1 MQSTKLINILRS
13 LQISEIKRFSEFIN
27 SPFFNKNAN
36 IIRLFDVIKKFYP
49 EFVDTKFTKEFL
61 YNSIFPGEK
70 YKDETIRNYLSDLT
84 ELGEEFLSI
93 LNIQR
98 DNFTYTRHLLME
110 LNLRELDR
118 HFEKNMK
125 VAITSLEKRTIKD
138 DTFYYD
144 KFVLES
150 EINLFNEIRGKFSLF
165 EHQKQQDFLL
175 KFFIIKLLKIHCYM
189 LNHNIYISDETYN
202 LIYLD
207 ELLEHLKKTS
217 YEDLPILEIYY
228 LKLLLYITQS
238 EENFKKLKKLFLK
251 NVSLLGKEEQHN
263 TFVTLTNYCTRK
275 VQEGNRSF
283 YKDNFELRKLMIT
296 GDYYLRNRIDNVMY
310 KNAVKSAMR
319 VKEYDWAEKFTDDF
333 KDKIDLSS
341 RQSAYCYS
349 KALINFHRKNFSKS
363 LEFLSKTGTEDFSNK
378 IEIKNLSL
386 KIYFET
392 NQIEALYSLIDA
404 YRHFLNNNEFE
415 KELHKQRNL
424 NFLKL
429 VQALVKLKENPDDYL
444 IITLKKEIEQTNP
457 IIEKD
462 WLIDKI
468 MEMKIPS
475 EK

>member
-1 MQSTKLINILRS
+1 MQSTKLINILRT
-13 LQISEIKRFSEFIN
+13 LKPLEIKRFGEFVN
-27 SPFFNKNAN
+27 SPYFNTNSRLISLYN
-36 IIRLFDVIKKFYP
+36 EIRKFYP
-49 EFVDTKFTKEFL
+49 EFQDKEFTKEFL
-61 YNSIFPGEK
+61 FSKLFPKEK

-93 LNIQR
+93 TNIQR
-98 DNFTYTRHLLME
+98 DRFTYTKHLLME
-110 LNLRELDR
+110 LNIRELDR

-125 VAITSLEKRTIKD
+125 VAIASLEKRSIKD
-138 DTFYYD
+138 DTFYHD

-202 LIYLD
+202 LIYLE
-207 ELLEHLKKTS
+207 ELLDHLKKTS
-217 YEDLPILEIYY
+217 YKDLPILEIYY

-238 EENFKKLKKLFLK
+238 EDNFHKLKKLFLA

-296 GDYYLRNRIDNVMY
+296 GDYYLRNRIDTTMY

-319 VKEYDWAEKFTDDF
+319 VKEFDWADKFADDF
-333 KDKIDLSS
+333 KEKIDQASK
-341 RQSAYCYS
+341 QSAFCYV
-349 KALINFHRKNFSKS
+349 KALVHFYRKDYRTS

-386 KIYFET
+386 KIYYET
-392 NQIEALYSLIDA
+392 NEIDPLYSLIDS

-415 KELHKQRNL
+415 KELHKIRNL
-424 NFLKL
+424 NFLKFVHSL
-429 VQALVKLKENPDDYL
+429 IKLKENPDDYL
-444 IITLKKEIEQTNP
+444 IVTMKKEIEQANP

-462 WLIDKI
+462 WLLEKI
-468 MEMKIPS
+468 EEMKV
-475 EK
+475 K